1 VQFLPWAAA
10 ISVGALLGAAVYC
23 SLNAHSVFLQHVVGP
38 RRGFPGAVQVTFP
51 YALCLC
57 AAVGVPCA
65 MWFRRGPT
73 AGLTAAVVA
82 FVLAGILVISGIG
95 NFLGGSTGEA
105 KGGS

>member
-1 VQFLPWAAA
+1 
-10 ISVGALLGAAVYC
+10 
-23 SLNAHSVFLQHVVGP
+23 
-38 RRGFPGAVQVTFP
+38 
-51 YALCLC
+51 
-57 AAVGVPCA
+57 